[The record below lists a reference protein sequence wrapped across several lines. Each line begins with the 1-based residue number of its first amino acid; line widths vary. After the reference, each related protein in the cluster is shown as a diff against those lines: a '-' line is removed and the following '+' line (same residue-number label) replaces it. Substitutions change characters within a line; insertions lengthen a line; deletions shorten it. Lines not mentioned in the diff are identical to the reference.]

1 MMLDFLDVRFFDKK
15 ILWYTSMMRV
25 SLFRESK
32 SLEMKKKK
40 KLGVARSFSKNV
52 GQVG

>member
-40 KLGVARSFSKNV
+40 LGVARSFSKNV